1 LDIKQKGYIYMDFP
15 LNKQTDKKRLPLQ
28 ALALSAVVSL
38 TVFLS
43 GCTSVVKNAEQS
55 GISLVSQPIF
65 NQQMSDEDFAF
76 PSKPPSLMKGREIF
90 QQQCVKCHA
99 TSYWQTQSVKTD
111 LAYTTPIDL
120 YRFLT
125 RGEVKQLLD
134 EHGKPVPALLTPER
148 KALLPKGH
156 PAFKN
161 TLNSDDRWA
170 VIFYARYLA
179 GAGDLRSPDPKST
192 MDSIFSGNCA
202 VCHGSKGQG
211 DGFLHTGKTG
221 NHELHDAP
229 QLKNLLPA
237 PANFQQYSRIYNR
250 TDAQLLKYLC
260 EGIYPSAMPAWY
272 GNVNLDKDTG
282 KPTYIFDDQ
291 LLMNLVRYV
300 RTWAYQNDLDPD
312 TMPEAKNPP
321 PGLPQLESCHPSPT
335 NRAWTKAMQNNGP
348 NQGKQFVTLPADPV
362 TGGMTHVGPVPKNT
376 VVPAASATYAQK
388 QGGAQ

>member
-1 LDIKQKGYIYMDFP
+1 MDFS
-15 LNKQTDKKRLPLQ
+15 LNKQIDKKMLPVQ
-28 ALALSAVVSL
+28 TLALTAVVSL
-38 TVFLS
+38 TVFLT
-43 GCTSVVKNAEQS
+43 GCTGAVKNAEQS
-55 GISLVSQPIF
+55 DINLVSQPVF
-65 NQQMSDEDFAF
+65 NQQLSDEDFAF

-99 TSYWQTQSVKTD
+99 TSYWQTQKVKTD

-125 RGEVKQLLD
+125 RGEVKQLID
-134 EHGKPVPALLTPER
+134 EHGKPVPALLTSER
-148 KALLPKGH
+148 KAVLPKGH
-156 PAFKN
+156 PAFRDS
-161 TLNSDDRWA
+161 LNPDERWA

-179 GAGDLRSPDPKST
+179 GAGDIKSPDPKTT
-192 MDSIFSGNCA
+192 MASIFSGNCA

-229 QLKNLLPA
+229 QVKNLMPA
-237 PANFQQYSRIYNR
+237 PANFQQYSRVYNR

-282 KPTYIFDDQ
+282 KPTYIFDNQ
-291 LLMNLVRYV
+291 LLMNTVRYV
-300 RTWAYQNDLDPD
+300 RTWAYDNDLNPD
-312 TMPEAKNPP
+312 TMAEAKNPP
-321 PGLPQLESCHPSPT
+321 PGLLQLESCRPMPT
-335 NRAWTKAMQNNGP
+335 NRPWSQAMQNNGP
-348 NQGKQFVTLPADPV
+348 NKGHHYTILPADPI

-376 VVPAASATYAQK
+376 VVPGNAAGHAQT